1 MPNNFAQNYRA
12 QNEVYGENLGGF
24 GVKCVGC
31 QCVMRFLE
39 IGTRKTKRLIW
50 FDFSLILGSLVC

>member
-1 MPNNFAQNYRA
+1 MYRA
-12 QNEVYGENLGGF
+12 QNEVYGEDLGGF

-31 QCVMRFLE
+31 QCVMRFWG
-39 IGTRKTKRLIW
+39 IGACKTKRLIW